1 MVGAGAVWFAVQV
14 RQVSER
20 NPLARLGDYT
30 YGLYLVHVPLM
41 FAVFYPAVM
50 RRWALTP
57 EQVVLVAGAVAVTG
71 GLLFG
76 RLESAVHTRLR
87 PLAKMRL
94 KLGSPVRWVESL
106 VRLLAVVVGFMCW
119 SFRCAVA
126 QIGSRSGSK

>member
-1 MVGAGAVWFAVQV
+1 VWFAVQV

-20 NPLARLGDYT
+20 NPVARLGDYT

-50 RRWALTP
+50 RQWTLTP

-76 RLESAVHTRLR
+76 KLESAVHTRLR
-87 PLAKMRL
+87 PLAKVRL
-94 KLGSPVRWVESL
+94 KFGLPARWVKSLLRRKVGCKALKALTLHPPESE
-106 VRLLAVVVGFMCW
+106 RLTTDLD
-119 SFRCAVA
+119 RPT
-126 QIGSRSGSK
+126 